1 MDILYYS
8 IKIKRFNYRLVH
20 ISLEVPVDPRKE
32 LPIDTNYLGSLRSE
46 PIHYSGYS
54 LKGWIL
60 DLSMGRNTVSGI
72 QFCRISARTTQ
83 SQNVPVSC
91 FSQPI
96 GQWSAQAA

>member
-1 MDILYYS
+1 MDMLYYS

-60 DLSMGRNTVSGI
+60 DLSMGRK
-72 QFCRISARTTQ
+72 
-83 SQNVPVSC
+83 
-91 FSQPI
+91 
-96 GQWSAQAA
+96 